1 MNLPLINKVENPGFR
16 YRQTQCYA
24 IHTDSIYKWWNR
36 LEEPNEVFAAG
47 YWVHTFDKLLPSSI
61 YGKEHPEY
69 YSYFKG
75 NATRERPASGV

>member
-24 IHTDSIYKWWNR
+24 IHADSIYKWWNR

-47 YWVHTFDKLLPSSI
+47 YWVHTFDKLLRLLLNVLILFSKQIQINISCL
-61 YGKEHPEY
+61 
-69 YSYFKG
+69 
-75 NATRERPASGV
+75 